1 MSYSSLEAFDATF
14 KLSQRDIL
22 QYFDTAASWDATTA
36 DPTPWDNAP
45 KDKKSPRRRRHRQY
59 YSKVT
64 DKDHDLL
71 HSCFCKDPYC
81 PTHK

>member
-1 MSYSSLEAFDATF
+1 MSYSSLEAFDSTF

-22 QYFDTAASWDATTA
+22 QYFDTSASWDSTST

-45 KDKKSPRRRRHRQY
+45 KVHKKSRRRHRQF
-59 YSKVT
+59 YSKPS

-71 HSCFCKDPYC
+71 HSCFCRDLYC
-81 PTHK
+81 PTHN